1 MITWRNGPGTH
12 RVIEGEVIYGD
23 STNCLVTLTP
33 VATGYLASVTERER
47 TWCSR
52 HSATAECRTLDA
64 AKAWAEEAVRRF
76 ERMLA

>member
-47 TWCSR
+47 TWCGR
-52 HSATAECRTLDA
+52 HAASAYRVDETQ
-64 AKAWAEEAVRRF
+64 AKAWAEDAVRRF
-76 ERMLA
+76 ERMLS